1 MKYRHLGHSGL
12 EVSEIGIGTNNFG
25 GRLEYQESKAVINA
39 ALDQGINLFDTAD
52 IYTHGV
58 SEEYIGRALKGR
70 RQSAIIA
77 TKFGMEW
84 EDGPHGVGA
93 SRKRMTD
100 ALDGS
105 LARLQ
110 TDYID
115 LYQVHRQD
123 PATPIE
129 ETLRALDDAVTT
141 GKVRYVGCS
150 NYDSWRIVE
159 AVWTSRSERLVPF
172 ISAQPEYSMIEREP
186 ERDLLPVC
194 ERYGLGLLPYYPLA
208 HGFLTGKYRRGE
220 EVPDGVRLS
229 INAAARDRRLTDANF
244 DLLDK
249 LDEFVGQ
256 TGHTLL
262 DLAFAWLLA
271 RPVVS
276 SVIAGASNPGQV
288 EQNAAA
294 ADWRLTDEE
303 KTQIDEILTT

>member
-1 MKYRHLGHSGL
+1 MLRERMVILIANAFVRMNMPKYRHLGHSGL

-58 SEEYIGRALKGR
+58 SEEYIGRALEGR

-129 ETLRALDDAVTT
+129 ETLRALDDA
-141 GKVRYVGCS
+141 GFHQRHAGLCAAPI
-150 NYDSWRIVE
+150 RI
-159 AVWTSRSERLVPF
+159 
-172 ISAQPEYSMIEREP
+172 
-186 ERDLLPVC
+186 
-194 ERYGLGLLPYYPLA
+194 
-208 HGFLTGKYRRGE
+208 RG
-220 EVPDGVRLS
+220 G
-229 INAAARDRRLTDANF
+229 
-244 DLLDK
+244 
-249 LDEFVGQ
+249 
-256 TGHTLL
+256 
-262 DLAFAWLLA
+262 
-271 RPVVS
+271 
-276 SVIAGASNPGQV
+276 
-288 EQNAAA
+288 
-294 ADWRLTDEE
+294 
-303 KTQIDEILTT
+303 